1 MKIDRLLY
9 KSTALD
15 TPANMPA
22 EQPINSGG
30 SQSPNNK
37 DKDNSA
43 VTQAENLKKEEK
55 ETNETILSQKDYVQK
70 RLTEKFTDSP
80 YNTIEEWENND
91 VEGYTKAYDDM
102 IAEYPSYLRGLT
114 KTEKQQETCCD
125 LLENSYFC
133 SIANN

>member
-30 SQSPNNK
+30 SQSSNNK

-43 VTQAENLKKEEK
+43 VTQAENFKKRRER
-55 ETNETILSQKDYVQK
+55 NK
-70 RLTEKFTDSP
+70 R
-80 YNTIEEWENND
+80 N
-91 VEGYTKAYDDM
+91 
-102 IAEYPSYLRGLT
+102 YLVAKGLCA
-114 KTEKQQETCCD
+114 KTFDRKV
-125 LLENSYFC
+125 YG
-133 SIANN
+133 